1 MGIAEGG
8 DFSKN
13 VDTKYQSQNS
23 VKSFIRSTFASHYAT
38 GLIFIFAVLFA
49 YMIIIIEYC
58 NTNNRIMSN
67 WDDKAKRLLKSELV
81 KRGVS
86 NTDLVMLL
94 NEIGIEETK
103 AGIDSKIS
111 RGSFSATFL
120 LQCLTVIG
128 CQKIEIE
135 DYESQLLMVAEPN
148 EPYKKSV
155 K

>member
-1 MGIAEGG
+1 
-8 DFSKN
+8 
-13 VDTKYQSQNS
+13 
-23 VKSFIRSTFASHYAT
+23 
-38 GLIFIFAVLFA
+38 
-49 YMIIIIEYC
+49 
-58 NTNNRIMSN
+58 MSN

-86 NTDLVMLL
+86 HTDLVLLL
-94 NEIGIEETK
+94 NEIGVEETK

-135 DYESQLLMVAEPN
+135 DKIFSIGSFLFQRKTILYPCFIFFISL
-148 EPYKKSV
+148 
-155 K
+155 